1 LALPAATELPAAGML
16 FLKEVLI
23 MKIGASVFLTA
34 ALLGSAALPARAETI
49 DVYDNHGGRVVE
61 YNARWAGYAQRGVS
75 VRVIGPCKSA
85 CTILI
90 GHIPRNRICV
100 TPAARFGF
108 HLAKLPH
115 ATAMIWNAYPEDI
128 KGWINAR
135 GGLQR
140 DFHWMRA
147 PDTFRYFKRC

>member
-1 LALPAATELPAAGML
+1 
-16 FLKEVLI
+16 
-23 MKIGASVFLTA
+23 MKIGVSLFLTV
-34 ALLGSAALPARAETI
+34 ALLGLTVLPARAETI
-49 DVYDNHGGRVVE
+49 GVYDNHGGRVVE
-61 YNARWAGYAQRGVS
+61 YNARWAGYAQRGVG

-100 TPAARFGF
+100 TPAARLGF